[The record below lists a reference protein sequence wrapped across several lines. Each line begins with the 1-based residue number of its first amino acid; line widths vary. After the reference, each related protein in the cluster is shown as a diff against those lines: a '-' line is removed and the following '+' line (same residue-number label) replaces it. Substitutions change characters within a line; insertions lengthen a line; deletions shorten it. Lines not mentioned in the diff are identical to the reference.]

1 MKWITANFQAY
12 IYTPF
17 LQGLVCICQHN
28 SRMALSTFRFFVWL
42 LAFAIP
48 LVSLATHQV
57 GGHIEMK
64 EVGDV
69 PGHYKVTV
77 INYIEDGT
85 RGAATQSTFGSLG
98 IFRKRDNG
106 QMTTFTVQ
114 QTGTRD
120 PIIYANAFCSTQR
133 NLKFIVI
140 IYQADIQLNPGTYS
154 DPSGYYISYQTRNR
168 NSGINNINMPDQTGF
183 TFYLEF
189 PAIQQ
194 NGQLF
199 SNSSP
204 VFGPINGEYVCAGE
218 PFTFPFGG
226 KDPDGDDLRYSLITP
241 LNQKGTNQNSVS
253 PGPYPDVSWL
263 TGFSAANAIPGSPTL
278 RVDAKTGELSVTASQ
293 LGLFVFAVR
302 VEEYRNGIKIGEV
315 RRDFQFLVVDC
326 PAQTTPEP
334 NVQIAKQPKLRN
346 TTICKGDSALLEAAA
361 DTSWNYQWRK
371 DGINLAGATK
381 SSLSV
386 RESGEYTV
394 VVSPKAACT
403 KVGNSESLTITVIGN
418 DARLAANGHLCAT
431 TGAVTLTAKGNL
443 DVNYQWFRDGQSI
456 TANSPID
463 SLRTSQPGQYW
474 AVLTHT
480 TLGCQATT
488 DKTTL
493 KRSDVVQAVVKSSSG
508 FNRVCPHDS
517 LRLDATGGIRYAWQ
531 KDGQAAGDSS
541 AQLFAKQPGTYS
553 LVATDIFGC
562 TGASA
567 PVALVQLP
575 PVPIT
580 FDSIPGVCGT
590 NVPAYTLR
598 AVPPGGE
605 FSGPGTSGSAFSAE
619 QAGIGNHTVSYGVRA
634 APECAATVVKRVA
647 VVAPIPTIELPNS
660 MTTYKGNSFTL
671 SPVYTGNPD
680 QFQWTSATFL
690 DNPGAASPVVM
701 TIENDITY
709 TLLVRNSTGCEAK
722 DTIQITVY
730 AHVWTPEAFSPNGDG
745 LNDVWELPGIE
756 AFPDAV
762 VTIFNRWGELIF
774 SSEKGYPN
782 PFDGTLNG
790 KSLPAGLYAYTLSTV
805 PQKPVIRG
813 SLMLV
818 R

>member
-1 MKWITANFQAY
+1 MTLF
-12 IYTPF
+12 
-17 LQGLVCICQHN
+17 
-28 SRMALSTFRFFVWL
+28 TFRFFVWL
-42 LAFAIP
+42 LALIIP
-48 LVSLATHQV
+48 LTSLATHQV

-69 PGHYKVTV
+69 PGHYKITVT
-77 INYIEDGT
+77 NYVEDGT
-85 RGAATQSTFGSLG
+85 RGAATQSAFGSLG
-98 IFRKRDNG
+98 IFRKRDNA

-133 NLKFIVI
+133 NLRFIVI
-140 IYQADIQLNPGTYS
+140 IYEADIQLSPGTYS
-154 DPSGYYISYQTRNR
+154 DPGGYYMSYQTRNR
-168 NSGINNINMPDQTGF
+168 NAGINNISNPDQTGF

-199 SNSSP
+199 PNSSP

-226 KDPDGDDLRYSLITP
+226 KDPDGDELRYSLITP
-241 LNQKGTNQNSVS
+241 LNQKGTNQNTVS
-253 PGPYPDVSWL
+253 AGPYPDVSWL
-263 TGFSAANAIPGSPTL
+263 SGFSATNAIPGSPTL
-278 RVDAKTGELSVTASQ
+278 QVDAKTGQLSVTASQ

-326 PAQTTPEP
+326 PPQTTPQP
-334 NVQIAKQPKLRN
+334 DVQIAKQPKLRN
-346 TTICKGDSALLEAAA
+346 ATICKGDSSLLQAFV

-371 DGINLAGATK
+371 DGVNIAGATK
-381 SSLSV
+381 PNLPV

-418 DARLAANGHLCAT
+418 DAKLAAKGHLCAT

-443 DVNYQWFRDGQSI
+443 DVNYQWYRDGQAI
-456 TANSPID
+456 TANVPTD

-493 KRSDVVQAVVKSSSG
+493 ARSAAVQATIRSSSG
-508 FNRVCPHDS
+508 FNRICPQDS
-517 LRLDATGGIRYAWQ
+517 LRLEAAGGISYVWQ
-531 KDGQAAGDSS
+531 KDGQAGGDSS
-541 AQLFAKQPGTYS
+541 SYLYAKQAGTYS

-567 PVALVQLP
+567 PVSLVQLP
-575 PVPIT
+575 PVPIM
-580 FDSIPGVCGT
+580 FDSIPGVCGP
-590 NVPAYTLR
+590 NVPAYSLR

-605 FSGPGTSGSAFSAE
+605 FTGPGVAGTLFNPE
-619 QAGIGNHTVSYGVRA
+619 QAGIGNHSVSYGVRA
-634 APECAATVVKRVA
+634 APECAATVVKRIA
-647 VVAPIPTIELPNS
+647 VVAPIPTIDLPNT
-660 MTTYKGNSFTL
+660 MTTYRGNSFTL
-671 SPVYTGNPD
+671 SPVYTGDPNH
-680 QFQWTSATFL
+680 FQWTSALFL
-690 DNPGAASPVVM
+690 DNPGVASPLV
-701 TIENDITY
+701 IDIGNDITY
-709 TLLVRNSTGCEAK
+709 TLLVSNSTGCEAR
-722 DTIQITVY
+722 DTIQITVF
-730 AHVWTPEAFSPNGDG
+730 AQVWTPEAFSPNGDG
-745 LNDVWELPGIE
+745 MNDVWDLPGIE
-756 AFPDAV
+756 AFPDAII
-762 VTIFNRWGELIF
+762 TIFNRWGEIVF

-790 KSLPAGLYAYTLSTV
+790 TSLPMGVYAYTLRTV
-805 PQKPVIRG
+805 PEKPVLRG